1 MNPERMLTAF
11 LRIVGTVCS
20 LAIIAV
26 FMPRAWMAAIH
37 EHLGLG
43 LFPDG
48 PIVEYLA
55 RSTSMFYAAMGGIL
69 WVLSRDVQRHR
80 RAVAVLACAI
90 IAGGWVLLTIDLRA
104 GMPMAWTVC
113 EGPFVILLGAATLIL
128 RARAQAGEAQAA
140 RP

>member
-1 MNPERMLTAF
+1 
-11 LRIVGTVCS
+11 
-20 LAIIAV
+20 
-26 FMPRAWMAAIH
+26 MAAIH

-69 WVLSRDVQRHR
+69 WVVSRDVQRYR
-80 RAVAVLACAI
+80 RAVAVLACAM
-90 IAGGWVLLTIDLRA
+90 IAGGWLLLTIDLRA
-104 GMPMAWTVC
+104 GMPMVWTVC